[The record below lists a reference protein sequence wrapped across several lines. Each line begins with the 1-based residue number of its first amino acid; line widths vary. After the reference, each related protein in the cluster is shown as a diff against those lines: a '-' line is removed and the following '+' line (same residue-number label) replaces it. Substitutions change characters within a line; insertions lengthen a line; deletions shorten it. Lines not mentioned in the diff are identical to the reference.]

1 MQEVSPW
8 ITKENE
14 NMKQYPI
21 GEQEPQKVN
30 ESEAVYNVSTAPVFT
45 SYQMQILDSIANVK
59 DEHDMLEIRNLIA
72 EYFSNKA
79 LDAMDKLCNEGK
91 LSDQTIE
98 SWQTEHM
105 RTPYTY

>member
-1 MQEVSPW
+1 MNP
-8 ITKENE
+8 IIINE
-14 NMKQYPI
+14 MKQYTM
-21 GEQEPQKVN
+21 EDQEPQKVN
-30 ESEAVYNVSTAPVFT
+30 ESEVAYNVRTAPVFT
-45 SYQMQILDSIANVK
+45 GYQMQILESIANVK

-105 RTPYTY
+105 RTPYIY

>member
-1 MQEVSPW
+1 
-8 ITKENE
+8 
-14 NMKQYPI
+14 MKQYTI
-21 GEQEPQKVN
+21 DENNPQTVN
-30 ESEAVYNVSTAPVFT
+30 ESEIAYNVRTAPVFT
-45 SYQMQILDSIANVK
+45 GYQMQILESIANVK

-79 LDAMDKLCNEGK
+79 LDAMDRLCDEGK
-91 LSDQTIE
+91 LSNETIE